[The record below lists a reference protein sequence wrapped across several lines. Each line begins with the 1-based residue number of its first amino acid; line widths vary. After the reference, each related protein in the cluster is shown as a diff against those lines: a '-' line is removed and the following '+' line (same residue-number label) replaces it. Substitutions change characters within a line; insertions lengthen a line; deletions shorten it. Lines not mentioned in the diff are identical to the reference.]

1 MGPAGERIRRP
12 WLSLLLLALLVKAV
26 LVTLTLVEFGA
37 GPDPLTA
44 LGRAWD
50 RWDAQHYLYLATHGY
65 AATGD
70 ARNLIAF
77 FPLYP
82 ALISAVAATG
92 LPARTAALLI
102 SNLAGIVAAILLYE
116 IAAAPG
122 VERAAALAAPGVERA
137 AALAA
142 PGVERAAALAAP
154 GVERAAVS
162 PRQDL
167 RENAAFRAAAFFT
180 VFPTAYF
187 LLVGY
192 TEALFCALA
201 FGAVLAARRQRWL
214 PAGMLGGL
222 AAAARLT
229 GLALLPFLLI
239 ELFIARHTLRRLSQA
254 IVAPLLIVLGFLI
267 YLMTNLLVLGDPLAF
282 ISIQRDHWFH
292 SVAAPW
298 VGFTNAVRGIRWRV
312 PWEKLTVG
320 GGEAAGGIAA
330 YATTTLSWF
339 RLRPSDAAYATVLT
353 VMVTFLPFWLSIPR
367 YLLGLYPLFLLVGRI
382 SQRWVYLPMLALS
395 FVGLAVFGLAFGR
408 GYWAF

>member
-1 MGPAGERIRRP
+1 MGLTPDRIRP
-12 WLSLLLLALLVKAV
+12 WLGLVLLSLLVKVV
-26 LVTLTLVEFGA
+26 LVTLTLAEFGA

-50 RWDAQHYLYLATHGY
+50 HWDAQHYLYLATHGY
-65 AATGD
+65 SATGD

-82 ALISAVAATG
+82 ALISAIAATG

-102 SNLAGIVAAILLYE
+102 SNVAGVVAAILLYE
-116 IAAAPG
+116 IA
-122 VERAAALAAPGVERA
+122 
-137 AALAA
+137 AA

-167 RENAAFRAAAFFT
+167 RENAAFRAAAFFI

-214 PAGMLGGL
+214 FAGLLGGL

-239 ELFIARHTLRRLSQA
+239 ELFYARHALRAVWQA
-254 IVAPLLIVLGFLI
+254 VVAPVLIVLGFLT
-267 YLMTNLLVLGDPLAF
+267 YLLTNLLVLGDAFAF
-282 ISIQRDHWFH
+282 ISVQRQHWSH
-292 SVAAPW
+292 SLSAPW
-298 VGFTNAVRGIRWRV
+298 VGFADAIRGIGWRV

-320 GGEAAGGIAA
+320 GGEVAGGIAA
-330 YATTTLSWF
+330 YATTTLSWL
-339 RLRPSDAAYATVLT
+339 RLRPSDAAYGTVLT

-367 YLLGLYPLFLLVGRI
+367 YLLAMYPMFLLVGRI
-382 SQRWVYLPMLALS
+382 SYRWVYLAMVAAS
-395 FVGLAVFGLAFGR
+395 FVGVLVFGLAFGR

>member
-1 MGPAGERIRRP
+1 LRRYGTRTLPIRGLSPDRIRP
-12 WLSLLLLALLVKAV
+12 WLGLVLLSLLVKIV
-26 LVTLTLVEFGA
+26 LVTLTLAEFGA

-50 RWDAQHYLYLATHGY
+50 HWDAQHYLYLATHGY
-65 AATGD
+65 SATGD

-102 SNLAGIVAAILLYE
+102 SNVAGVVAAILLYE
-116 IAAAPG
+116 
-122 VERAAALAAPGVERA
+122 LA
-137 AALAA
+137 
-142 PGVERAAALAAP
+142 
-154 GVERAAVS
+154 
-162 PRQDL
+162 RQDL
-167 RENAAFRAAAFFT
+167 RENAAFRAAAFFV

-192 TEALFCALA
+192 TEALFCVLA
-201 FGAVLAARRQRWL
+201 FGAVLAERRQRWL
-214 PAGMLGGL
+214 VAGLLGGL

-229 GLALLPFLLI
+229 GLALLPLLAI
-239 ELFIARHTLRRLSQA
+239 ELFYARRTLREAWRAML
-254 IVAPLLIVLGFLI
+254 APALVLLGFLT
-267 YLMTNLLVLGDPLAF
+267 YLATNLLVLGDAF
-282 ISIQRDHWFH
+282 AFVTVQRQHWSH
-292 SVAAPW
+292 SLSAPW
-298 VGFTNAVRGIRWRV
+298 VGFADAIRGISWRV

-320 GGEAAGGIAA
+320 GGEAAGGITA
-330 YATTTLSWF
+330 YATTILSWL

-367 YLLGLYPLFLLVGRI
+367 YLLAMYPLFLLVGRI
-382 SQRWVYLPMLALS
+382 RYRWVYLAIVAAS
-395 FVGLAVFGLAFGR
+395 FVALLVFGLAFGR

>member
-1 MGPAGERIRRP
+1 VKSLSATAAKPLRRYGTRTLPIGGLAPDRIRP
-12 WLSLLLLALLVKAV
+12 WLGLLLLSLAVKV
-26 LVTLTLVEFGA
+26 GLITLTLIEFGA
-37 GPDPLTA
+37 APDPLTA

-65 AATGD
+65 GATGD

-82 ALISAVAATG
+82 ALISAIAATG
-92 LPARTAALLI
+92 LPARTAALLV
-102 SNLAGIVAAILLYE
+102 SNVAGVVAAILLYE
-116 IAAAPG
+116 VA
-122 VERAAALAAPGVERA
+122 
-137 AALAA
+137 
-142 PGVERAAALAAP
+142 
-154 GVERAAVS
+154 
-162 PRQDL
+162 RQDL
-167 RENAAFRAAAFFT
+167 RENAAFRATAFFV

-201 FGAVLAARRQRWL
+201 FGAVLATRRQQWL
-214 PAGMLGGL
+214 LAGMLGGL

-229 GLALLPFLLI
+229 GLALLPFLVI
-239 ELFIARHTLRRLSQA
+239 ELFYARHRLRAVSQA
-254 IVAPLLIVLGFLI
+254 VLAPALIMLGFLT
-267 YLMTNLLVLGDPLAF
+267 YLLTNLFVLGDAF
-282 ISIQRDHWFH
+282 AFVSVQRQHWSH
-292 SVAAPW
+292 SLSAPW
-298 VGFTNAVRGIRWRV
+298 VGFAEAIRGIGWRV

-330 YATTTLSWF
+330 YATTILSWL

-367 YLLGLYPLFLLVGRI
+367 YLLGMYPLFLLVGRI
-382 SQRWVYLPMLALS
+382 SWRWVYLAMVAAS
-395 FVGLAVFGLAFGR
+395 FVGLLVFGLAFGR

>member
-1 MGPAGERIRRP
+1 MSRYRTRTLPIKGPAADRFRP
-12 WLSLLLLALLVKAV
+12 WLSLVLLALLVKVV
-26 LVTLTLVEFGA
+26 LITLTLFEFGA
-37 GPDPLTA
+37 SPDPLSA

-50 RWDAQHYLYLATHGY
+50 QWDAQHYLYLATHGY
-65 AATGD
+65 AVTGD

-82 ALISAVAATG
+82 ALISAVATTG

-116 IAAAPG
+116 VA
-122 VERAAALAAPGVERA
+122 RL
-137 AALAA
+137 
-142 PGVERAAALAAP
+142 
-154 GVERAAVS
+154 
-162 PRQDL
+162 DL
-167 RENAAFRAAAFFT
+167 REKAAFRAAAFFT
-180 VFPTAYF
+180 LFPTAYF

-239 ELFIARHTLRRLSQA
+239 ELFIAGRTLRRAWHA
-254 IVAPLLIVLGFLI
+254 IVSPLLIALGFLI

-282 ISIQRDHWFH
+282 VSVQRDHWSH
-292 SVAAPW
+292 SLAAPW
-298 VGFTNAVRGIRWRV
+298 VGFADAIKGISWRV

-320 GGEAAGGIAA
+320 GGEIAGGIAA
-330 YATTTLSWF
+330 YATATLSWL
-339 RLRPSDAAYATVLT
+339 RLRPSDAAYATVVT

-367 YLLGLYPLFLLVGRI
+367 YLLSMYPLFLLVGRI
-382 SQRWVYLPMLALS
+382 SRRWVYLSMVAVS
-395 FVGLAVFGLAFGR
+395 FVALVVFGLAFGR

>member
-1 MGPAGERIRRP
+1 VKSLSATAGKPLRRYGTRTLSFRGIAPDRIRP
-12 WLSLLLLALLVKAV
+12 WLGLVLLALLVKAV

-50 RWDAQHYLYLATHGY
+50 HWDAQHYLYLATHGY
-65 AATGD
+65 SATGD

-82 ALISAVAATG
+82 ALISAIAATG

-102 SNLAGIVAAILLYE
+102 SNVAGVVAAILLYE
-116 IAAAPG
+116 IA
-122 VERAAALAAPGVERA
+122 
-137 AALAA
+137 
-142 PGVERAAALAAP
+142 
-154 GVERAAVS
+154 
-162 PRQDL
+162 RQDL
-167 RENAAFRAAAFFT
+167 RENAAFRAAAFFV

-214 PAGMLGGL
+214 FAGLLGGL

-239 ELFIARHTLRRLSQA
+239 ELFYARHTLRQIGQA
-254 IVAPLLIVLGFLI
+254 IVAPALIVLGFLT
-267 YLMTNLLVLGDPLAF
+267 YLLTNLLVLGDAFAF
-282 ISIQRDHWFH
+282 ITVQRQHWSH
-292 SVAAPW
+292 SLSAPW
-298 VGFTNAVRGIRWRV
+298 VGFIDAIRGISWRV

-320 GGEAAGGIAA
+320 GGEAVGGIAA
-330 YATTTLSWF
+330 YATTILSWL

-382 SQRWVYLPMLALS
+382 RQRWLYVPMVGAS
-395 FVGLAVFGLAFGR
+395 FVGLLVFGLAFGR

>member
-1 MGPAGERIRRP
+1 MKSLSDTAERPLSRYPTPTQSLAGSPAARFHP
-12 WLSLLLLALLVKAV
+12 WLSLLLIALLVKAL

-50 RWDAQHYLYLATHGY
+50 QWDARHYLYLATHGY
-65 AATGD
+65 GTAGD

-82 ALISAVAATG
+82 ALISAVAAVG

-102 SNLAGIVAAILLYE
+102 SNVAGIVAAILLYE
-116 IAAAPG
+116 VARVEASPKAAW
-122 VERAAALAAPGVERA
+122 
-137 AALAA
+137 
-142 PGVERAAALAAP
+142 
-154 GVERAAVS
+154 
-162 PRQDL
+162 
-167 RENAAFRAAAFFT
+167 RAAAFFT

-192 TEALFCALA
+192 TEALFCALT

-214 PAGMLGGL
+214 SAGLMGGL

-239 ELFIARHTLRRLSQA
+239 ELFRARRALGRLWPA
-254 IVAPLLIVLGFLI
+254 ILSPLLIALGFLT
-267 YLMTNLLVLGDPLAF
+267 YLGTNLLVLGDPLAF
-282 ISIQRDHWFH
+282 IAVQREHWSH
-292 SVAAPW
+292 SLSAPW
-298 VGFTNAVRGIRWRV
+298 AGLANAVRGITWRV

-320 GGEAAGGIAA
+320 GGEIAGGIAA
-330 YATTTLSWF
+330 YATATLSWL
-339 RLRPSDAAYATVLT
+339 RLRPADAAYATVLT

-367 YLLGLYPLFLLVGRI
+367 YLLSMYPLFLLAGRI
-382 SQRWVYLPMLALS
+382 RTGWLYLSMVTLS
-395 FVGLAVFGLAFGR
+395 FVALVVFSLAFGL

>member
-1 MGPAGERIRRP
+1 
-12 WLSLLLLALLVKAV
+12 
-26 LVTLTLVEFGA
+26 
-37 GPDPLTA
+37 
-44 LGRAWD
+44 
-50 RWDAQHYLYLATHGY
+50 
-65 AATGD
+65 
-70 ARNLIAF
+70 LIAF

-82 ALISAVAATG
+82 ALISAIAATG

-102 SNLAGIVAAILLYE
+102 SNVAGMVAAILLYE

-122 VERAAALAAPGVERA
+122 VERAAAF
-137 AALAA
+137 
-142 PGVERAAALAAP
+142 
-154 GVERAAVS
+154 

-167 RENAAFRAAAFFT
+167 RENAAFRAAAFFV

-201 FGAVLAARRQRWL
+201 FGAVLAARRQHWL

-229 GLALLPFLLI
+229 GLALLPFLVI
-239 ELFIARHTLRRLSQA
+239 ELVNARHTLRAVWQA
-254 IVAPLLIVLGFLI
+254 VLAPVLILLGLLT
-267 YLMTNLLVLGDPLAF
+267 YLATNLFVLGDAF
-282 ISIQRDHWFH
+282 AFVSVQREHWSH
-292 SVAAPW
+292 SLSAPW
-298 VGFTNAVRGIRWRV
+298 VGFRDAIQGISWRV

-330 YATTTLSWF
+330 YATTILSWL

-382 SQRWVYLPMLALS
+382 RQRWVYLPMVAVS
-395 FVGLAVFGLAFGR
+395 FVGLLFFGLAFGR

>member
-1 MGPAGERIRRP
+1 VKSLSATAGKPLRRYGTRTLPVGGPAPDRIRP
-12 WLSLLLLALLVKAV
+12 WLGLLLLSLLVKAV
-26 LVTLTLVEFGA
+26 LVSVTLVEFGA

-50 RWDAQHYLYLATHGY
+50 HWDAQHYLYLATHGY
-65 AATGD
+65 SATGD

-102 SNLAGIVAAILLYE
+102 SNVAGVVAAILLYE

-122 VERAAALAAPGVERA
+122 VERAAVL
-137 AALAA
+137 
-142 PGVERAAALAAP
+142 
-154 GVERAAVS
+154 
-162 PRQDL
+162 PRQEL
-167 RENAAFRAAAFFT
+167 RENAAFRAAAFFV

-214 PAGMLGGL
+214 LAGMLAGL

-229 GLALLPFLLI
+229 GLALLPFLVI
-239 ELFIARHTLRRLSQA
+239 ELLYARHTLRALWQA
-254 IVAPLLIVLGFLI
+254 VLAPAFVLTGFLT
-267 YLMTNLLVLGDPLAF
+267 YLLTNLLVLGDAF
-282 ISIQRDHWFH
+282 AFVSVQRQHWSH
-292 SVAAPW
+292 SLAAPW
-298 VGFTNAVRGIRWRV
+298 VGFAGAIRGISWRV

-320 GGEAAGGIAA
+320 GGEAVGGIAA
-330 YATTTLSWF
+330 YATTILSWL

-367 YLLGLYPLFLLVGRI
+367 YLLGMYPLFLLVGRI
-382 SQRWVYLPMLALS
+382 SQRWLYLGMVAAS
-395 FVGLAVFGLAFGR
+395 FTGLLVFGLAFGR

>member
-1 MGPAGERIRRP
+1 MGLSRDRIRP
-12 WLSLLLLALLVKAV
+12 WLSLVVLALLVKTA

-37 GPDPLTA
+37 APDPLTA

-50 RWDAQHYLYLATHGY
+50 RWDAQHYLYLAINGY
-65 AATGD
+65 SATGD

-82 ALISAVAATG
+82 ALISAIAATG

-102 SNLAGIVAAILLYE
+102 SNVAGVVAAILLYE

-122 VERAAALAAPGVERA
+122 LG
-137 AALAA
+137 
-142 PGVERAAALAAP
+142 
-154 GVERAAVS
+154 RAAVS
-162 PRQDL
+162 PDQKL
-167 RENAAFRAAAFFT
+167 LENAAFRAAAFFI

-214 PAGMLGGL
+214 LAGLLGGL

-229 GLALLPFLLI
+229 GLALLPFLVI
-239 ELFIARHTLRRLSQA
+239 ELFYARRALREVWQA
-254 IVAPLLIVLGFLI
+254 ILAPALILLGFLT
-267 YLMTNLLVLGDPLAF
+267 YLATNWLVLGDAFAF
-282 ISIQRDHWFH
+282 ISVQRQHWSH
-292 SVAAPW
+292 SLSAPW
-298 VGFTNAVRGIRWRV
+298 TGFAEAIRGISWRV

-330 YATTTLSWF
+330 YATTVLSWL

-353 VMVTFLPFWLSIPR
+353 MMVTFLPFWLSIPR
-367 YLLGLYPLFLLVGRI
+367 YLLALYPLFLLVGRI
-382 SQRWVYLPMLALS
+382 SYRWIYLVMVSAS
-395 FVGLAVFGLAFGR
+395 FTGLLVFGLAFGR

>member
-1 MGPAGERIRRP
+1 MGLTPDRIRP
-12 WLSLLLLALLVKAV
+12 WLGLVLLSLLVKVV
-26 LVTLTLVEFGA
+26 LVTLTLAEFGA

-50 RWDAQHYLYLATHGY
+50 HWDAQHYLYLATHGY
-65 AATGD
+65 SATGD

-82 ALISAVAATG
+82 ALISAIAATG

-102 SNLAGIVAAILLYE
+102 SNVAGVVAAILLYE
-116 IAAAPG
+116 IA
-122 VERAAALAAPGVERA
+122 
-137 AALAA
+137 
-142 PGVERAAALAAP
+142 AAP

-167 RENAAFRAAAFFT
+167 RENAAFRAAAFFI

-214 PAGMLGGL
+214 FAGLLGGL

-239 ELFIARHTLRRLSQA
+239 ELFYARHALRAVWQA
-254 IVAPLLIVLGFLI
+254 VIAPVLIVLGFLT
-267 YLMTNLLVLGDPLAF
+267 YLLTNLLVLGDAFAF
-282 ISIQRDHWFH
+282 ISVQRQHWSH
-292 SVAAPW
+292 SLSAPW
-298 VGFTNAVRGIRWRV
+298 VGFADAIRGIGWRV

-320 GGEAAGGIAA
+320 GGEVAGGIAA
-330 YATTTLSWF
+330 YATTTLSWL

-353 VMVTFLPFWLSIPR
+353 MMVTFLPFWLSIPR
-367 YLLGLYPLFLLVGRI
+367 YLLAMYPMFLLAGRI
-382 SQRWVYLPMLALS
+382 SYRWVYLAMVAAS
-395 FVGLAVFGLAFGR
+395 FVALLVFGLAFGR

>member
-1 MGPAGERIRRP
+1 LRRYGIRTLPLGGLVPDRIPP
-12 WLSLLLLALLVKAV
+12 WLRLVLLALTVKVV

-50 RWDAQHYLYLATHGY
+50 HWDAQHYLYLATHGY
-65 AATGD
+65 SATGD

-82 ALISAVAATG
+82 ALISAIAATG

-102 SNLAGIVAAILLYE
+102 SNVAGVVAAILLYE

-122 VERAAALAAPGVERA
+122 VERAAVT
-137 AALAA
+137 
-142 PGVERAAALAAP
+142 
-154 GVERAAVS
+154 

-167 RENAAFRAAAFFT
+167 RANAAFRAAAFFV

-214 PAGMLGGL
+214 FAGLLGGL

-239 ELFIARHTLRRLSQA
+239 ELFYARHALRAVWQA
-254 IVAPLLIVLGFLI
+254 VIAPVLIVLGFLT
-267 YLMTNLLVLGDPLAF
+267 YLLTNLLVLGDAFAF
-282 ISIQRDHWFH
+282 ISVQRQHWSH
-292 SVAAPW
+292 SLSAPW
-298 VGFTNAVRGIRWRV
+298 VGFADAIRGISWRV

-330 YATTTLSWF
+330 YAATILSWL

-367 YLLGLYPLFLLVGRI
+367 YLLAMYPLFLLVGRI
-382 SQRWVYLPMLALS
+382 SYRWVYMAMVAAS
-395 FVGLAVFGLAFGR
+395 FVGLLVFGLAFGR